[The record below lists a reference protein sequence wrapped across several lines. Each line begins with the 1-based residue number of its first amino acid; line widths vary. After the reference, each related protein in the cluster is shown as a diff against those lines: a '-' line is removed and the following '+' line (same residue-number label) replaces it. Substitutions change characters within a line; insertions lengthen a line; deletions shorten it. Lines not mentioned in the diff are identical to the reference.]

1 MILGSHVQVWF
12 LQRRFHKDILLNP
25 VLVLSFCPD
34 LSSKHGQLGTATREL
49 LFLLDGSSLAHKACG
64 GTVWAGLG
72 VGWGS
77 RSEVG
82 CSTQTRVLSFSYSH
96 RHLTPRSRA
105 SLIHKVTF
113 GHTECET
120 QVSYTPPESYIQ
132 MSLTNTQ
139 SLPHTPKFSLA
150 ESFSHT
156 VSCTQGLA
164 LITSFRPSFYSLL
177 GEGRQAGVSS
187 SLPVPIGPVSHCPP

>member
-64 GTVWAGLG
+64 GTARAGLG

-82 CSTQTRVLSFSYSH
+82 CSTQTHVCTHTHVPSFSYSYG
-96 RHLTPRSRA
+96 HLTLPDQELLSYIKLHSVTPNVKPKCHIHLQSHIYKCLSQILRVSLTLPGSHLQSVSHIQSHTHKASPRLLHPGPHFTHGVEKADNLA
-105 SLIHKVTF
+105 SLPLY
-113 GHTECET
+113 
-120 QVSYTPPESYIQ
+120 Q
-132 MSLTNTQ
+132 
-139 SLPHTPKFSLA
+139 
-150 ESFSHT
+150 
-156 VSCTQGLA
+156 
-164 LITSFRPSFYSLL
+164 
-177 GEGRQAGVSS
+177 
-187 SLPVPIGPVSHCPP
+187 CP